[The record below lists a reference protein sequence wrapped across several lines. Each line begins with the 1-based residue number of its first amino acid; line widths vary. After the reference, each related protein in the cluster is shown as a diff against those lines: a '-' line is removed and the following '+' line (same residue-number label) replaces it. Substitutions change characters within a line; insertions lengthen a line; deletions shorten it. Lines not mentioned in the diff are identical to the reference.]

1 MRTRR
6 ETDTLATLLP
16 GVLRRVERQAKPL
29 QGIQARWP
37 RLVGRALAGHTKPV
51 SLRRG
56 RLVVL
61 ADQPGDGFAL
71 SYQRA
76 QVLARLARTR
86 GCRGL
91 VQEIVI
97 RPGLT
102 RGAASDQRSP

>member
-1 MRTRR
+1 MPH
-6 ETDTLATLLP
+6 AKSPAPAIGALLP
-16 GVLRRVERQAKPL
+16 EALRKAEQRARPL
-29 QGIQARWP
+29 QTIQRRWA
-37 RLVGRALAGHTKPV
+37 RLVGRALAGHTTPV

-61 ADQPGDGFAL
+61 AAQPGDGFAL

-76 QVLARLARTR
+76 QVLERLQRTR

-97 RPGLT
+97 RPGGRT
-102 RGAASDQRSP
+102 TDV